1 MKESFNKLKVFF
13 YSALGLS
20 LLSAILF
27 TISMFIAFDSDIG
40 YFSSAHILPTIQ
52 AALIIVS
59 VLFFASI
66 AFIIPKN
73 TLPREGGSGTSISV
87 FASLFCGIVF
97 IIGTAIK
104 FLSTYQS
111 TANMVPMQKYLFVAI
126 IISGLIS
133 AAYFIYEAFTPDNS
147 GISSKVISGIFVIVN
162 FLATIVF
169 EHIDYYT
176 PINAPRKVL
185 LFIGFASASMF
196 MVQEFRRKTEILL
209 PRAYIFFGSTTI
221 LVCAAMSISGLVAH
235 YAGAFKC
242 SSFLVYYLIG
252 LALAIY
258 ASAKIFTYI
267 SSIESN
273 TQDTNE
279 IEE

>member
-1 MKESFNKLKVFF
+1 M

-27 TISMFIAFDSDIG
+27 TVSMFIAFDSDIG
-40 YFSSAHILPTIQ
+40 YFSSTHILPSIQ
-52 AALIIVS
+52 TALMIVS

-66 AFIIPKN
+66 AFLIPKN
-73 TLPREGGSGTSISV
+73 DLPREGGSGTSLTS

-97 IIGTAIK
+97 IVGAAIK
-104 FLSTYQS
+104 FLSTYQN
-111 TANMVPMQKYLFVAI
+111 TANMTPLQKYLFIAI
-126 IISGLIS
+126 IFSGLIS
-133 AAYFIYEAFTPDNS
+133 AVYFIYEALTPDNS
-147 GISSKVISGIFVIVN
+147 GVSSKIISGIFVIVN

-185 LFIGFASASMF
+185 LFLGFVSASMF
-196 MVQEFRRKTEILL
+196 MVQEFRRKAGILL
-209 PRAYIFFGSTTI
+209 PRAYVFFGSTTALI
-221 LVCAAMSISGLVAH
+221 CATMSISGLVAH

-242 SSFLVYYLIG
+242 SSFLVYYLTG

-258 ASAKIFTYI
+258 ASAKTFTYI
-267 SSIESN
+267 NSI
-273 TQDTNE
+273 DTKE

>member
-1 MKESFNKLKVFF
+1 MKESVNKLKVFL

-40 YFSSAHILPTIQ
+40 YFSSTHILPNIQ
-52 AALIIVS
+52 TALMIVS

-66 AFIIPKN
+66 AFLIPKN
-73 TLPREGGSGTSISV
+73 VLPRECGSGTSITS

-97 IIGTAIK
+97 IVGTAIK

-111 TANMVPMQKYLFVAI
+111 TASMTPMQKYLFIAI
-126 IISGLIS
+126 IISGLIA

-147 GISSKVISGIFVIVN
+147 GISSKVISGIFVIIN
-162 FLATIVF
+162 FLTTIVF

-185 LFIGFASASMF
+185 LFLGFVSASMF
-196 MVQEFRRKTEILL
+196 MVQEFRRKTGIML
-209 PRAYIFFGSTTI
+209 PRAYVFFGSTTALI
-221 LVCAAMSISGLVAH
+221 CATMSISGLVAH

-242 SSFLVYYLIG
+242 SAFLVYYLIG

-258 ASAKIFTYI
+258 ASAKIFTYTN
-267 SSIESN
+267 SI
-273 TQDTNE
+273 DAKE